1 MAIEIFSCEP
11 LQLIENTSELVLRL
25 LGWRSIQMPVVSF
38 EMLAVERASFSL
50 ASVASAS
57 LGRLN

>member
-1 MAIEIFSCEP
+1 
-11 LQLIENTSELVLRL
+11 LQLIENTSELVLSL

-38 EMLAVERASFSL
+38 EKLAVERASFAL

-57 LGRLN
+57 LGHLN